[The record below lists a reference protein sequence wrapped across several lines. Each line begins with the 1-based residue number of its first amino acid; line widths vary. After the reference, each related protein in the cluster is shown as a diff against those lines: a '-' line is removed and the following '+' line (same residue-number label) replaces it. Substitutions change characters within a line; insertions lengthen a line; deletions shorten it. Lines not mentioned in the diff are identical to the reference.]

1 MSADRFGIGVIG
13 TGMAAKPHAG
23 ALRDLEEILDV
34 RGVFSRDPDKRAAF
48 AENFG
53 FPVANSIDALADDPE
68 LKAVILI
75 TPPSERLDLVRR
87 FAGAGKHILMEKPVE
102 RTTAAA
108 REIVSICEQN
118 GVRLGIVFQHRF
130 RQASIALKERIDS
143 GVLGTIGLVRV
154 SVPWWREQAYY
165 DEPGRGTY
173 ARDGGGVL
181 ISQAIHTLDLMLSI
195 AGPVAQVQAVAAT
208 TPFHHMEAEDFVAG
222 GMRFDNGAAGSLMA
236 TTAAFPGGAE
246 SITIDCEAASA
257 HLQSGTLMLSWR
269 DGRTETVG
277 EAAGTGGGADPMA
290 FPHDWHSDLIRDF
303 VDAAKS
309 GREPAVTGREALR
322 VHHLI
327 DALME
332 SSRDGRAVNLITTR
346 SGANNPD

>member
-1 MSADRFGIGVIG
+1 MSGGRFGIGVIG

-34 RGVFSRDPDKRAAF
+34 RGVFSRNPDKRAAF
-48 AENFG
+48 AGNYG
-53 FPVANSIDALADDPE
+53 FPIADSIDALADDPE
-68 LKAVILI
+68 LNAAILI
-75 TPPSERLDLVRR
+75 TPPSERLHLVRR
-87 FAGAGKHILMEKPVE
+87 FAEAGKHILMEKPVE
-102 RTTAAA
+102 RTTDAA

-130 RQASIALKERIDS
+130 RQASMALKDRIDS
-143 GVLGTIGLVRV
+143 GALGAIGLVRI

-195 AGPVAQVQAVAAT
+195 AGPVAEVQAVAAT
-208 TPFHHMEAEDFVAG
+208 TPFHRMEAEDFVAG
-222 GMRFDNGAAGSLMA
+222 GMRFDNGATGSLMA

-246 SITIDCEAASA
+246 SIAIDCEAASA
-257 HLQSGTLMLSWR
+257 HLQSGTLTIDWR

-290 FPHDWHSDLIRDF
+290 FPHDWHRDLIRDF

-309 GREPAVTGREALR
+309 GRDPAVTGREALR

-332 SSRDGRAVNLITTR
+332 SSREGRAVKLT
-346 SGANNPD
+346 ANNLN